1 MQFSK
6 STLFVAIAFAAT
18 LVAAVPSPASADCPA
33 SEYGQT
39 CTYNSDCACLNK
51 CIASDCVAV
60 EQLAYLFSWTQDGG
74 GSHQH
79 NMSLN
84 ERDPTIAGG
93 NPVAAN
99 FVDNPTS
106 DDLGAGAGPNFHGG
120 AHHKHPLK
128 DTAGVIGNTDIIE
141 SAHIAPLIENSSN
154 DDCFAN
160 MATDTRS
167 KADVNLEQARGVG
180 QRAYETV
187 SGAAQ
192 MAYGHVVGDESAK
205 QAGHEAYGE
214 RQ

>member
-1 MQFSK
+1 MVSF
-6 STLFVAIAFAAT
+6 T
-18 LVAAVPSPASADCPA
+18 SPALSCFA
-33 SEYGQT
+33 
-39 CTYNSDCACLNK
+39 LIIV
-51 CIASDCVAV
+51 IAS
-60 EQLAYLFSWTQDGG
+60 
-74 GSHQH
+74 
-79 NMSLN
+79 
-84 ERDPTIAGG
+84 
-93 NPVAAN
+93 
-99 FVDNPTS
+99 
-106 DDLGAGAGPNFHGG
+106 
-120 AHHKHPLK
+120 
-128 DTAGVIGNTDIIE
+128 
-141 SAHIAPLIENSSN
+141 